1 MFRIGQL
8 LEIYDE
14 DDCVMGLR
22 IVPIKNTYITRK
34 AATIVAY
41 KLADEDYIEKLKSFI
56 LEANLRIELAEMG
69 RHKSYTSDDEN
80 PFAWSEVWDFDR
92 YIERVA
98 HIGDYIV
105 YEDVDSHPWF
115 DLTGVPEGY
124 LIREV
129 NNMEEDEDE

>member
-1 MFRIGQL
+1 MFKIGQL

-14 DDCVMGLR
+14 DDCMMGLR

-69 RHKSYTSDDEN
+69 RHKSYTSEDEN
-80 PFAWSEVWDFDR
+80 PFAWPEVWDFDR

-129 NNMEEDEDE
+129 K